1 MRAKSINV
9 LLLGSAVCLAGV
21 AAGCGG
27 DLLRQDRSP
36 VSLVIESLGGAS
48 GASGNATT
56 FSGTLQSD
64 VVTLVDDSPKIFSD
78 SGQVTMRFIMK
89 DTLTTPSAMNAVTI
103 NRYRVTFRRSDG
115 RNTPGVDVP
124 FPFDSAVTFTIAPGG
139 AVTQGFELI
148 RHVAKMEAPLAAL
161 GLPGNPVTISTMA
174 DITFFGHDLAGNE
187 LSASGSLGIQFGNFA
202 DPD

>member
-9 LLLGSAVCLAGV
+9 LLLGWTVCLAGA
-21 AAGCGG
+21 AAGCG
-27 DLLRQDRSP
+27 DVVRQDRSP
-36 VSLVIESLGGAS
+36 VSLVIESLTGAS
-48 GASGNATT
+48 GASGNVGT

-64 VVTLVDDSPKIFSD
+64 VLTIVDDSPTIFSD
-78 SGQVTMRFIMK
+78 SGQVTMRFVMK
-89 DTLTTPSAMNAVTI
+89 DILTTPSAMNAVTI

-139 AVTQGFELI
+139 AVTQAFELI

-161 GLPGNPVTISTMA
+161 QSSPVIISTVA

-202 DPD
+202 DPN

>member
-1 MRAKSINV
+1 VRAKSINV
-9 LLLGSAVCLAGV
+9 WLLGWTVCLAGA
-21 AAGCGG
+21 AAGCG
-27 DLLRQDRSP
+27 DVVRQDRSP
-36 VSLVIESLGGAS
+36 VSLVIESLLGAS
-48 GASGNATT
+48 GASGNAGT

-78 SGQVTMRFIMK
+78 SGQVTMRFVMK
-89 DTLTTPSAMNAVTI
+89 DILTTPSPMNAVTI

-139 AVTQGFELI
+139 TVTQGFELI

-161 GLPGNPVTISTMA
+161 GLPGNPVTISTVA

-187 LSASGSLGIQFGNFA
+187 LSASGTLGIQFGNFA
-202 DPD
+202 DPN

>member
-27 DLLRQDRSP
+27 DVLRQDRSP

-48 GASGNATT
+48 GASGNAST

-78 SGQVTMRFIMK
+78 SGQVTMRFVMK

-161 GLPGNPVTISTMA
+161 QSSPVVISTVA
-174 DITFFGHDLAGNE
+174 DITFFGRDLAGNE
-187 LSASGSLGIQFGNFA
+187 LSATGSLGIQFGNFA
-202 DPD
+202 DPN

>member
-1 MRAKSINV
+1 VRAKSINV
-9 LLLGSAVCLAGV
+9 LLLGWTVCLAGA
-21 AAGCGG
+21 AAGCG
-27 DLLRQDRSP
+27 DVVRQDRSP
-36 VSLVIESLGGAS
+36 VSLVIESLTGAS
-48 GASGNATT
+48 GASGNTGT

-64 VVTLVDDSPKIFSD
+64 VLTIVDDSPTIFSD
-78 SGQVTMRFIMK
+78 SGQVTMRFVMK
-89 DTLTTPSAMNAVTI
+89 DILTTPSAMNAVTI

-139 AVTQGFELI
+139 AVTQAFELI

-161 GLPGNPVTISTMA
+161 QSSPVIISTVA

-202 DPD
+202 DPN

>member
-9 LLLGSAVCLAGV
+9 FLLGWTVCLAS
-21 AAGCGG
+21 ATAGCG
-27 DLLRQDRSP
+27 DVVRQDRSP
-36 VSLVIESLGGAS
+36 VSLVIESLTGAS
-48 GASGNATT
+48 GASGTT
-56 FSGTLQSD
+56 GTFGGTLQSD

-78 SGQVTMRFIMK
+78 SGQVTMRFVMK
-89 DTLTTPSAMNAVTI
+89 DILTTPSAMNAVTI

-124 FPFDSAVTFTIAPGG
+124 YPFDSAVTFTIAPGG

-161 GLPGNPVTISTMA
+161 QTNPVVISTVA

-202 DPD
+202 DPN

>member
-9 LLLGSAVCLAGV
+9 LLLGWTVCLAGV
-21 AAGCGG
+21 AAGCG
-27 DLLRQDRSP
+27 DLVRQDRSP
-36 VSLVIESLGGAS
+36 VSLVIESLAGAS
-48 GASGNATT
+48 GATGGSGT

-64 VVTLVDDSPKIFSD
+64 VVTVIDDRPTIVSD
-78 SGQVTMRFIMK
+78 SGQVTMRFVMK
-89 DTLTTPSAMNAVTI
+89 DILTTPSAVNAVTI

-139 AVTQGFELI
+139 TVTQGFELI

-161 GLPGNPVTISTMA
+161 QTSPVVISTVA

-202 DPD
+202 DPN

>member
-1 MRAKSINV
+1 VRAKSINV
-9 LLLGSAVCLAGV
+9 LLLGWTVCLAGA
-21 AAGCGG
+21 AAGCG
-27 DLLRQDRSP
+27 DVVRQDRSP
-36 VSLVIESLGGAS
+36 VSLVIESLTGAS
-48 GASGNATT
+48 GASGKVGT
-56 FSGTLQSD
+56 FTGTLQSD
-64 VVTLVDDSPKIFSD
+64 VLTIVDDSPTIFSD
-78 SGQVTMRFIMK
+78 SGQVTMRFVMK
-89 DTLTTPSAMNAVTI
+89 DILTTPSAVNAVTI

-161 GLPGNPVTISTMA
+161 QSSPVIISTVA

-202 DPD
+202 DPN

>member
-9 LLLGSAVCLAGV
+9 LLLGWTVCLAGA
-21 AAGCGG
+21 AAGCG
-27 DLLRQDRSP
+27 DVVRQDRSP
-36 VSLVIESLGGAS
+36 VSLVIESLTGAS
-48 GASGNATT
+48 GASGKVGT
-56 FSGTLQSD
+56 FTGTLQSD
-64 VVTLVDDSPKIFSD
+64 VLTIVDDSPTIFSD
-78 SGQVTMRFIMK
+78 SGQVTMRFVMK
-89 DTLTTPSAMNAVTI
+89 DILTTPSAVNAVTI

-139 AVTQGFELI
+139 AVTQALELI

-161 GLPGNPVTISTMA
+161 QSSPVIISTVA

-202 DPD
+202 DPN